1 MADSLGRTSRIPDT
15 VGSSSVKSAARLLD
29 VLELL
34 ASHARPVPTMT
45 IARECSIPKSSAH
58 HLLNVMRAR
67 NFVTYYEAERAWGL
81 GVSVFEIGSAYLR
94 SEPLRRLGRHI
105 LAELTQRTGET
116 SHLAV
121 LHGTEVLYIDKEQ
134 PSGSAPKLVTEIGV
148 RLPAH
153 LTAVGRAILAELA
166 EAQVRALYAQQP
178 FVQRTGH
185 GPTSIDAL
193 LRDLDGVRGRGFAFD
208 DEMVT
213 PGIACVACPVFSHEG
228 VPAAALGVTY
238 VAAQRPPED
247 VELVAR
253 LVGEMAARLSSSLG
267 YAPGRMIGSMAR

>member
-1 MADSLGRTSRIPDT
+1 MSRISDS
-15 VGSSSVKSAARLLD
+15 SSSVKSAERLLD

-34 ASHARPVPTMT
+34 ARHTRPVPTMT
-45 IARECSIPKSSAH
+45 IARECAIPKSSAH
-58 HLLNVMRAR
+58 HLLNVMRSR

-94 SEPLRRLGRHI
+94 SEPLQRLGRHI
-105 LAELTQRTGET
+105 LVELTQRTGET
-116 SHLAV
+116 SHLAM

-166 EAQVRALYAQQP
+166 EAQVRALYANQP
-178 FVQRTGH
+178 LVQRTGQ
-185 GPTSIDAL
+185 GPTNVDSL
-193 LRDLDGVRGRGFAFD
+193 LRDLADVRRLGYALD
-208 DEMVT
+208 DQMVT
-213 PGIACVACPVFSHEG
+213 PGIACLACPVFSHEG

-238 VAAQRPPED
+238 VAAQRSPED
-247 VELVAR
+247 VELAAG
-253 LVGEMAARLSSSLG
+253 LVQELSARLSSNLG
-267 YAPGRMIGSMAR
+267 YSPDAAVGSVAG